1 MKKREIKRVDAN
13 CSIYVTNNWTLPI
26 SVNISIFIHC
36 TKHNLYGYK
45 YVRDYLCSSS
55 FDPSDSTVIGECSVR

>member
-1 MKKREIKRVDAN
+1 MLMQIVLFMLQTIGHYQELL
-13 CSIYVTNNWTLPI
+13 TLLI

-45 YVRDYLCSSS
+45 YVRDYLCSSC